1 MYADRGYV
9 ELYYRYSSAAEDQK
23 EQAKNE
29 LVTYIW
35 RIRETM
41 MIHAYTLW
49 VRLVGNEEATADDS
63 PLKSDEPVTEKEL
76 LDFLQQVWQ
85 DR

>member
-1 MYADRGYV
+1 
-9 ELYYRYSSAAEDQK
+9 
-23 EQAKNE
+23 
-29 LVTYIW
+29 
-35 RIRETM
+35 M
-41 MIHAYTLW
+41 MIHAYALW

-76 LDFLQQVWQ
+76 LDFLQQGWQ